1 MARKSAAHGTADVDA
16 FTSAGQPFELI
27 DATVRGA
34 SCRVFR
40 HAPRSLA
47 QLYRAA
53 RRDDERVLAVAG
65 GARLT
70 YGAVFAQAAALAAD
84 LGAHGAVRGTHV
96 ALVMANRPE
105 WLAAFIAISALGAV
119 PVLINSRGAAG
130 ELAASLRHTRTW
142 HVVADSQR
150 ARLIAATAEGGLSG
164 VVVGDDAGLGSEWRD
179 YDEIILAGR
188 GLPLPAVDCAPE
200 EPALIMFTSGTT
212 GEPNAA
218 VLNHIGI
225 LTALMANQLSAAM
238 LAAQL
243 AAARGVDVATLA
255 GAAPQRCTLLA
266 LTFFHTSGCLSVFL
280 TNLTRGGKIVFL
292 PRWSAA
298 EALQLVQQERVTSLP
313 AVPTMLWDLLH
324 APELTRCDTSSLL
337 NLGTGGQ
344 ALPVNLLRAIHDRF
358 PTAVLGTGYGMTET
372 NGMVSLLVGDEYLA
386 HPESAGRALP
396 TVQLRIVDD
405 QGAELPR
412 AAIGEVCIRS
422 AQNMIGYWDRPQASA
437 ERLRQGWLHSG
448 DLGRV
453 DAHGLL
459 QIVGRNT
466 DMVISGGE
474 NIYCAEV
481 ERVLTQHPQA
491 REAAAFGVP
500 DERLGEKLVVV
511 IVPHAGVQLELAEL
525 REFCAQRLAAYKLP
539 REWRVD
545 PGPLER
551 NATGKVLKARLR
563 SRLWGRAG
571 WDRR

>member
-1 MARKSAAHGTADVDA
+1 MACESAADGPPDVDA

-27 DATVRGA
+27 DATVCGT

-40 HAPRSLA
+40 HGSRSLS
-47 QLYRAA
+47 QLYQAA

-65 GARLT
+65 DTRLS
-70 YGAVFAQAAALAAD
+70 YGAVFAQAAALAAH
-84 LGAHGAVRGTHV
+84 LKAHGAVRGTHV
-96 ALVMANRPE
+96 AIVMANRPE
-105 WLAAFIAISALGAV
+105 WLVAFIAISALGAV
-119 PVLINSRGAAG
+119 PVLVNSRGAAS
-130 ELAASLRHTRTW
+130 ELIASLRHTRAR

-150 ARLIAATAEGGLSG
+150 ARLLAPAAEGDLSG
-164 VVVGDDAGLGSEWRD
+164 VLVGDDAGLGSEWRA
-179 YDEIILAGR
+179 YEEIILAGR

-225 LTALMANQLSAAM
+225 LTALMANQLSAAI

-255 GAAPQRCTLLA
+255 ATATQPCTLLA
-266 LTFFHTSGCLSVFL
+266 LPLFHTSGCLSVFL
-280 TNLTRGGKIVFL
+280 TNLIRGGKIVFL

-298 EALQLVQQERVTSLP
+298 EALQLVQRERVTSLP

-324 APELTRCDTSSLL
+324 APELACCDTSSLL

-344 ALPVNLLRAIHDRF
+344 ALPVNLLRTIHDRF

-386 HPESAGRALP
+386 HPESAGRVLP
-396 TVQLRIVDD
+396 TVQLRIVDEHD
-405 QGAELPR
+405 VELPPS
-412 AAIGEVCIRS
+412 AIGEVCIRS

-437 ERLRQGWLHSG
+437 ERLRHGWLHSG

-453 DAHGLL
+453 DADGLL
-459 QIVGRNT
+459 QIVGRKT

-481 ERVLTQHPQA
+481 ERVLMQHPQV
-491 REAAAFGVP
+491 REAAGFGVP

-511 IVPHAGVQLELAEL
+511 IVLHAGAQLELTEL
-525 REFCAQRLAAYKLP
+525 REFCAERLAAYKLP
-539 REWRVD
+539 CEWRFD

-551 NATGKVLKARLR
+551 NATGKVLKSRLR
-563 SRLWGRAG
+563 SRLQGGAG
-571 WDRR
+571 VDRC